1 VGAVRLEQAKN
12 GMVVLAEE
20 VREIRVLFSQ
30 FAKKRFTKMDEAM
43 REKAKIEKERRKGA
57 SDVAYLQRVEE
68 WDLKGCGEKRG
79 RKDRG
84 GGEGREKMKAKID
97 QEQTGEKKVKGVE
110 MQIVGRIKGANRA
123 SKKEIKYGK
132 QNQQDRVSKIDQ
144 GAGGIN
150 TKYGTVGI
158 RIKRALRIEEK
169 RVQRIR

>member
-1 VGAVRLEQAKN
+1 
-12 GMVVLAEE
+12 MVVLAEE

-84 GGEGREKMKAKID
+84 GGRRKREDEGEDRS
-97 QEQTGEKKVKGVE
+97 
-110 MQIVGRIKGANRA
+110 RANRR
-123 SKKEIKYGK
+123 KKSE
-132 QNQQDRVSKIDQ
+132 
-144 GAGGIN
+144 GGRDAN
-150 TKYGTVGI
+150 SRENKGG
-158 RIKRALRIEEK
+158 E
-169 RVQRIR
+169 